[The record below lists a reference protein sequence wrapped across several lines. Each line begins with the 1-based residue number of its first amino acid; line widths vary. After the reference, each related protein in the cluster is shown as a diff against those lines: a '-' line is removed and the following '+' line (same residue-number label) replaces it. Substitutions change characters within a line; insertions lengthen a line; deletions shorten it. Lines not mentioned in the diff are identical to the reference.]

1 MSTKS
6 QTVFAICF
14 GLFLA
19 VVVTVSLLFAD
30 KLPHATQ
37 PEGITGG
44 YLFSFNVECVD
55 ESGKILKTQKF
66 TGNGTLWSFEPPEV
80 DGYTSLSLC
89 SRSVSRRLQVLD
101 RSRNR
106 SSTDALPMS
115 LTTIC
120 SEDLPG
126 KHLLSRISTL
136 CSSHSPNRKLRISH
150 FPLNS
155 LQAVHLIPLRVK
167 RMWTPRTVLSV
178 MIFTTSASSSCLSVC
193 L

>member
-6 QTVFAICF
+6 QTVFAVCF

-55 ESGKILKTQKF
+55 ESGKILKTQKY

-80 DGYTSLSLC
+80 DGYT
-89 SRSVSRRLQVLD
+89 
-101 RSRNR
+101 
-106 SSTDALPMS
+106 
-115 LTTIC
+115 TTC
-120 SEDLPG
+120 
-126 KHLLSRISTL
+126 
-136 CSSHSPNRKLRISH
+136 
-150 FPLNS
+150 
-155 LQAVHLIPLRVK
+155 
-167 RMWTPRTVLSV
+167 
-178 MIFTTSASSSCLSVC
+178 ASITRDDITNWRYPACNFC
-193 L
+193 HTRF

>member
-80 DGYTSLSLC
+80 DGYTTTCASITRDDITNWRYPASHYV
-89 SRSVSRRLQVLD
+89 SRCLQSRRLSICSLLTKTQILSLSTPKRSTARSVMRSVEKRLRSRQQVLITSM
-101 RSRNR
+101 RWTSIW
-106 SSTDALPMS
+106 TMP
-115 LTTIC
+115 T
-120 SEDLPG
+120 G
-126 KHLLSRISTL
+126 RI
-136 CSSHSPNRKLRISH
+136 P
-150 FPLNS
+150 
-155 LQAVHLIPLRVK
+155 
-167 RMWTPRTVLSV
+167 
-178 MIFTTSASSSCLSVC
+178 
-193 L
+193 